1 MRARAVALACAFAW
15 LTLPSSRAWADDAPD
30 ASVAPPPTT
39 SEPPSSATTA
49 PAPEP
54 PSSGAAPAAPA
65 APPAS
70 APAAPPPPGSA
81 PPPPGPA
88 SDAATSRPRETDTPI
103 VVWPTLTPAGDEAS
117 VHKPAPGDGAIYARA
132 TELDATLRDAVQDLG
147 FALDVAD
154 AGPAAGHARDLDML
168 ERAQH
173 AGAQSPRPADAG
185 TWLVSPRLEPASGDS
200 FILRIVVVAPRSRQ
214 LRVRVERVSGADVS
228 VRGLVLLR
236 DLLSTSPGAPAEA
249 APRPDESA
257 STGIMAPSRSP
268 GRAVLA
274 ANAALFGAFMA
285 FSVQRA
291 SGSEDP
297 RLLYPLLT
305 LGTGLGLGSA
315 LLVAEEWNV
324 STGDA
329 WTLAGGAW
337 WGTAAGILIANGR
350 RQPLTDRYAWGVGGG
365 LVGLGLATFSL
376 TRGKADEG
384 DAVLVH
390 SGAGLGLGLGALTDY
405 FYRGDLNQTPHTGA
419 GYGAAIG
426 LVAGGTLSKI
436 AKLPASRILL
446 VDLGA
451 GLGAAAGAA
460 IGSPLVFEQ
469 VTPEKT
475 RGFVAITLG
484 GTLLGGAAA
493 WWFTRDRARP
503 TDPPPPRALRVVPYG
518 GTIGASQTRDGAV
531 PAYGLGVNGT
541 W

>member
-1 MRARAVALACAFAW
+1 MRARAVVLACAIVTSAFA
-15 LTLPSSRAWADDAPD
+15 LRSARAWAAGEPD
-30 ASVAPPPTT
+30 ETPA
-39 SEPPSSATTA
+39 ATT
-49 PAPEP
+49 PT
-54 PSSGAAPAAPA
+54 PAAPTPPTPA
-65 APPAS
+65 PSDEEPPRPPA
-70 APAAPPPPGSA
+70 A
-81 PPPPGPA
+81 
-88 SDAATSRPRETDTPI
+88 DKPI
-103 VVWPTLTPAGDEAS
+103 VVWPTLTPAAEETAA
-117 VHKPAPGDGAIYARA
+117 HRPTPGDGAIHARA
-132 TELDATLRDAVQDLG
+132 LELDATLRDAVQDLG

-154 AGPAAGHARDLDML
+154 AGPAPGHARDLDML

-173 AGAQSPRPADAG
+173 AGAHSPRPADAG
-185 TWLVSPRLEPASGDS
+185 TWLVSPRLEPAAGDA
-200 FILRIVVVAPRSRQ
+200 FILRIVVVPPKSRQ

-236 DLLSTSPGAPAEA
+236 DLLSTSPVAPTET

-305 LGTGLGLGSA
+305 LGTGVGLGSA

-337 WGTAAGILIANGR
+337 WGAASGILIANGR
-350 RQPLTDRYAWGVGGG
+350 KVQPLTDRYAWGVGGG

-390 SGAGLGLGLGALTDY
+390 SGAGLGLGLGGLADY
-405 FYRGDLNQTPHTGA
+405 FYRGDLNRTPHTGA

-426 LVAGGTLSKI
+426 LVAGGTL
-436 AKLPASRILL
+436 AKVAKVPASRILL

-460 IGSPLVFEQ
+460 IGSPLVFEK

-475 RGFVAITLG
+475 RGFVAVTF
-484 GTLLGGAAA
+484 GGALIGGATA
-493 WWFTRDRARP
+493 WWFTRDRA
-503 TDPPPPRALRVVPYG
+503 TAAPPPPGRSAMRVSPYG

-531 PAYGLGVNGT
+531 PAYGLGVHGT